1 MGIDPLIQLVLG
13 DEALTRGLGDAEARV
28 LVERLVE
35 RAEGLAAA
43 DPAGAQ
49 AELRRLCRRA
59 RAFAR
64 FVALWGQ
71 RRGRGAACQLAASER
86 FAWPL
91 PGGDADPCEL
101 MQSILHWEAAA
112 PRRAA

>member
-28 LVERLVE
+28 LVEWLVE
-35 RAEGLAAA
+35 RAEELAGTTAA
-43 DPAGAQ
+43 DG
-49 AELRRLCRRA
+49 ELRKLCRRG
-59 RAFAR
+59 RAVAR

-86 FAWPL
+86 FGWPL
-91 PGGDADPCEL
+91 PEGDVEPCEL
-101 MQSILHWEAAA
+101 MQSILHWEACELE
-112 PRRAA
+112 RRAA